1 MLERRRMAR
10 YGSLSENSP
19 HDVDVE
25 LGVAHTGEGEGEG
38 GGAGLGPQ
46 ESGVMNLE
54 QEVDNWDEN
63 AVDNWDSDDAGD
75 DTAAAAAHG
84 RSGSATAEHDDQ
96 KPLPSLPA
104 HGEDAG
110 QKKRS
115 D

>member
-1 MLERRRMAR
+1 MAR

-25 LGVAHTGEGEGEG
+25 LGVTHTGEGEGEG

-84 RSGSATAEHDDQ
+84 RSGSETAEHGDQ

-104 HGEDAG
+104 GEDAG